1 MGNYIDNLLKPKLT
15 DVQNLSDTH
24 MEVVLQPLERGFGH
38 TIGNAMRR
46 VLLSSIPGAAIVEV
60 AIEGVQYEYTA
71 IEGVKEDVMDIL
83 LNLKGVAI
91 VLHDKE
97 YSIARINKRGE
108 GVVTAGDIQ
117 CDGDVEIINKDYVI
131 AHLDDK
137 SELNAMLG
145 IRHGFGYKPVSM
157 REKVN
162 LRTRLLS
169 ADSLLLDASYSP
181 VRQVSYEVESTRVGD
196 RTDLDKLILNI
207 QTNGTVGAEE
217 LIKQGAT
224 LLYSQLSVFI
234 NFDQADSAAEEKA
247 KAPFK
252 SILRRP
258 IDDLELTVRAA
269 NCLKAEKIYYIGDL
283 VQCSEKELLTTPNL
297 GRKSLTEIK
306 DVLAIHELELN
317 MQIENWPPVDL
328 PPPSLG
334 MHSHRLLK

>member
-1 MGNYIDNLLKPKLT
+1 MGTYTDNLLKPKLT

-71 IEGVKEDVMDIL
+71 LEGIREDVIDIL

-91 VLHDKE
+91 VLRDKE
-97 YSIARINKRGE
+97 QSIAKINKRGG

-117 CDGDVEIINKDYVI
+117 CDGDVEIVNKDYVI

-137 SELNAMLG
+137 SGLNMMLG
-145 IRHGFGYKPVSM
+145 IRRGFGYKPVSM
-157 REKVN
+157 RDKISG
-162 LRTRLLS
+162 TRLLS

-196 RTDLDKLILNI
+196 RTDLDKLVLNI
-207 QTNGTVGAEE
+207 QTNGTVSAED

-224 LLYSQLSVFI
+224 LLYSQLSVFV
-234 NFDQADSAAEEKA
+234 NFDQVNFVAEEKG

-306 DVLAIHELELN
+306 DVLAVHELALN

-328 PPPSLG
+328 PPPSPG